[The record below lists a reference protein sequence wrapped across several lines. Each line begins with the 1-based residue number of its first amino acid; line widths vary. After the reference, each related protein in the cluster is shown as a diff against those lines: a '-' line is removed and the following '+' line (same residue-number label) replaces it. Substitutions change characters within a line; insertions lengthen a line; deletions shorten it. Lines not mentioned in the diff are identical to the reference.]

1 MNRRKFF
8 AGLAVAPVLGVAGAA
23 SAKVQVEPLV
33 CVMNADEVTGWI
45 QEAADEFLRGHA
57 AKSIRLIRA
66 VSRGKMSAN
75 EAARALRA

>member
-8 AGLAVAPVLGVAGAA
+8 AGLAAVPVLGMTGAA
-23 SAKVQVEPLV
+23 SAKTPVEPLV
-33 CVMNADEVTGWI
+33 CVMNAEDVTGWI
-45 QEAADEFLRGHA
+45 QESADELLRDHT